1 MVDDSVE
8 FTPGGKL
15 SLPVANGGERNYH
28 QKWPTDTS
36 ILDKEGEREGGWRK
50 GGSEVGKRGREKR
63 EREGGN
69 RENR

>member
-1 MVDDSVE
+1 MVDDGVE

-36 ILDKEGEREGGWRK
+36 ILNKEGVEKERREGG
-50 GGSEVGKRGREKR
+50 GREKR
-63 EREGGN
+63 ESERTVTG
-69 RENR
+69 RTDDQCT

>member
-28 QKWPTDTS
+28 QKWSTDTS

-50 GGSEVGKRGREKR
+50 RGSEMGKR
-63 EREGGN
+63 
-69 RENR
+69 